1 MAFFTIL
8 TTIGQAKIANAV
20 ALGQQIQVTEMALGD
35 GNGNPTTPNQG
46 QTSLVRQVY
55 RAQLNQLSV
64 DATNPNYV
72 IAELVVPSDVGGWT
86 VREVGLYD
94 VDGNLIAVGNFP
106 DTYKPQLSEG
116 ASRDLVVRIII
127 EVSNASVVQ
136 LKIDPSVVLASR
148 AWVETNFLRR
158 SKVSGGLAGQ
168 VLAKNSNTTEDFKW
182 IDPTAA
188 VDVIVDV
195 KTERQTLAA
204 SQTIVNLASI
214 VASGIAVYVEGVRLI
229 ETIDYT
235 VTGPAQIT
243 LATSYPAGSVI
254 HCYQNEALDS
264 IAGASYTARGLVE
277 FATNAEVA
285 AETESLLAISV
296 TTLAKRLADVGAML
310 SPPGQIG
317 AFARSTAPTGWLKC
331 NGGAVSRTTYS
342 ALFAAIGTT
351 FGVGDGSTTFN
362 VPDLRG
368 EFLRGL
374 DDGRGI
380 DAARALG
387 SAQTD
392 AMQNVTGSA
401 GMRAADTAPGSMTGT
416 NLTGPFTYSGK
427 TGAPGTS
434 PLGLGTGSYG
444 ADVLG
449 FNLSLAARTAAET
462 RPRNVAVLYCIKV

>member
-46 QTSLVRQVY
+46 QTGLVRQVY

-136 LKIDPSVVLASR
+136 LKIDPSIVLASR
-148 AWVETNFLRR
+148 QWVETNFLRR
-158 SKVSGGLAGQ
+158 SKVAGGLTGQ
-168 VLAKNSNTTEDFKW
+168 VLAKNSNTAEDFKW
-182 IDPTAA
+182 IDPSAA
-188 VDVIVDV
+188 VNVIVDV
-195 KTERQTLAA
+195 KPERQTLAA
-204 SQTIVNLASI
+204 SQTIVNLALI
-214 VASGIAVYVEGVRLI
+214 AANGIAVYVEGVRLI

-264 IAGASYTARGLVE
+264 IAGASETQRGLIHL
-277 FATNAEVA
+277 ATQPEVDGGVND
-285 AETESLLAISV
+285 TDAI
-296 TTLAKRLADVGAML
+296 TPAKLKAFMDAIGAQL
-310 SPPGQIG
+310 TPPGAVQ
-317 AFARSTAPTGWLKC
+317 AFARPSAPTGWLKC
-331 NGGAVSRTTYS
+331 NGAAISRTTYNK
-342 ALFAAIGTT
+342 LFAAIGTA

-362 VPDLRG
+362 LPDMRG
-368 EFLRGL
+368 EFPRGL
-374 DDGRGI
+374 DDGRGV
-380 DAARALG
+380 DAGRALG
-387 SAQTD
+387 TKQAGTQIPVMTVSKGVSGTVGTLVTPTASALPADGNGNYPTG
-392 AMQNVTGSA
+392 MENVLEAAA
-401 GMRAADTAPGSMTGT
+401 GPY
-416 NLTGPFTYSGK
+416 L
-427 TGAPGTS
+427 GAN
-434 PLGLGTGSYG
+434 
-444 ADVLG
+444 D
-449 FNLSLAARTAAET
+449 LSLMGNSSIVSYAT
-462 RPRNVAVLYCIKV
+462 RPRNVALLYCIKV